1 MKYFLKNFG
10 KNFTYKY
17 NKYLNPGSSMI
28 VKDLSIIPSLNHEIQ
43 ELIVNFESFKFNTHS
58 RFFINNILF
67 YQIKNK
73 NEFFIICEM
82 IFQFSREVSNKKLL
96 LEIFSKVL
104 FIYKSQLNRDDILK
118 LRLLVSKNLFHKIM
132 YMNILNEFENSL
144 KVV

>member
-1 MKYFLKNFG
+1 
-10 KNFTYKY
+10 
-17 NKYLNPGSSMI
+17 
-28 VKDLSIIPSLNHEIQ
+28 
-43 ELIVNFESFKFNTHS
+43 
-58 RFFINNILF
+58 
-67 YQIKNK
+67 
-73 NEFFIICEM
+73 M